1 MKILIIRTMPNKV
14 DLNAYNLQEI
24 GLAKAL
30 VEKGHQC
37 DVMYYNGKSR
47 DRIEVIKFGDGKS
60 INVIWKRGF
69 GLYNEGIYPGL
80 KKYVDKYDIVQV
92 AEYVGIVSAWLNIFR
107 KNKTVNYHGP
117 YYYENNR
124 GDILKAKV
132 FDALLLP
139 LSRKK
144 NMVVMTK
151 SKLATEYIKAKGIEN
166 VVTLGV
172 GLDTEKINTT
182 PVEDNDFLRKV
193 KTEKSAYRYLLYVG
207 EISERRNSLFLL
219 ELLKKISETR
229 KVKLIVVGNGK
240 SDYVDLWKNRIRDLE
255 LDNLILYS
263 ERLEQQYVGQ
273 LYKYADVFLLPT
285 NYEIFGMVLL
295 EAMYFGVPVF
305 TTYNGGSSTLLNGDN
320 GFIINSLNVDEWMKY
335 ICKVLDEPKKWNEV
349 SKNARRTIEE
359 GYTWNVLADKFL
371 DVYNKRLK
379 MIK

>member
-1 MKILIIRTMPNKV
+1 MPNKV